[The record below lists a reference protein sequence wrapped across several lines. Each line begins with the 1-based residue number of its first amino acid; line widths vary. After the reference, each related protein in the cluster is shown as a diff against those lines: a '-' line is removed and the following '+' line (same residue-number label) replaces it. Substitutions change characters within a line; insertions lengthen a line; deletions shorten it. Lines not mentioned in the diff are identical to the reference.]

1 MSVYLHDQLLCVLQL
16 TNSIAVADCFLFTV
30 PSSFVLNLKEFN
42 CFHILLVCCSLFW
55 FRFLCLLPAD
65 SAAAGLFAYW
75 KQCHALKF
83 HLCVVLHG
91 LICLLCTLILF
102 LFEQLLMPLL
112 CVCLL

>member
-16 TNSIAVADCFLFTV
+16 INSIAVADCLLFTV

-55 FRFLCLLPAD
+55 FRFFM
-65 SAAAGLFAYW
+65 STGLFAYW
-75 KQCHALKF
+75 KQCDALKF
-83 HLCVVLHG
+83 HLFVVLHG
-91 LICLLCTLILF
+91 LICLLYTLILF
-102 LFEQLLMPLL
+102 LFEQPLMPLL